1 MHAREFS
8 VRIGGSPP
16 SGWTTASTGMDGCE
30 FSTRIGGERR
40 PRVLGQR
47 SILVAVGVVAVLG
60 ISGCDAAYD
69 VVLRGGT
76 VIDGTGAPSRLAD
89 VAIRDDRIAE
99 VGTVT
104 GHGTTEIDV
113 TGLMVTPGFIDMH
126 SHSDEGRIDDGL
138 GPSFSLQGITTEIYG
153 ETSSMGP
160 VGGLREGPAA
170 ADGNWRTLGE
180 FLDYLEARGV
190 AANFGSY
197 VGSGGL
203 REIVIGYDDRPP
215 TDSELEE
222 MKRLVRAAMEEG
234 ALGVSSGMSYV
245 PNIYMSTEE
254 LVALVSEARDGGGL
268 YATHARTMNGTDP
281 DAIREAIEVAEG
293 AGVPLHFFHLNSTS
307 STEADTFLGII
318 RDARTRG
325 VRVTGDSYTYTWGIT
340 GLSSYLPAWAQE
352 GGTEAMLERLRD
364 PEQRRR
370 IAAGF
375 VTEPPYL
382 ANIGWHRV
390 RLGVQ
395 DPEVNAKLVS
405 EVAEMRG
412 QSPEEV
418 FMDVVFDQGG
428 QGIVIDWNNEEET
441 LRQVL
446 AEPYVA
452 LGTDGGALNLDGS
465 LPPLIHPRHLGT
477 AARLLGTYVRD
488 EGLLSWE
495 DAIHKITGFAAD
507 VIGLRDRGTLEQGH
521 FADIVVFNPDE
532 IRGVATF
539 EDPFH
544 YSEGVEHVFVN
555 GVSVVRDGSPT
566 GALPGRAL
574 RGAGYLGEEATPSGG

>member
-1 MHAREFS
+1 MDTCRLSAR
-8 VRIGGSPP
+8 VGR
-16 SGWTTASTGMDGCE
+16 
-30 FSTRIGGERR
+30 ERG
-40 PRVLGQR
+40 PRGVGR
-47 SILVAVGVVAVLG
+47 CTIFVVAGIAAVLG
-60 ISGCDAAYD
+60 GAGCGDEYD
-69 VVLRGGT
+69 IVIRGGT
-76 VIDGTGAPSRLAD
+76 VIDGTGAPSRQAD
-89 VAIRDDRIAE
+89 VAIRGDRIVE
-99 VGTVT
+99 IGNVMGS
-104 GHGTTEIDV
+104 GSSEIDA

-126 SHSDEGRIDDGL
+126 SHSDGGRIADGL

-153 ETSSMGP
+153 ESSSMGP

-180 FLDYLEARGV
+180 FLDFLEAKGV

-197 VGSGGL
+197 VGSGGV
-203 REIVIGYDDRPP
+203 RAVVMGYEDRPP
-215 TDSELEE
+215 TDAELEE
-222 MKRLVRAAMEEG
+222 MKRLVREAMDEG
-234 ALGVSSGMSYV
+234 ALGVASGMSYV
-245 PNIYMSTEE
+245 LNIYMSTEE
-254 LVALVSEARDGGGL
+254 LVALVSEARHGGGL

-281 DAIREAIEVAEG
+281 NAIREAIEVVEG

-318 RDARTRG
+318 REARDRG
-325 VRVTGDSYTYTWGIT
+325 IQITGDAYTYTWGIT

-364 PEQRRR
+364 TEQRRR

-382 ANIGWHRV
+382 ANIGWHHV
-390 RLGVQ
+390 RFGVQ
-395 DPEVNAKLVS
+395 DPEVNGKLVS

-412 QSPEEV
+412 QPPEEV
-418 FMDVVFDQGG
+418 FMDVVLDQGG
-428 QGIVIDWNNEEET
+428 HGIVIDWNNEEET

-446 AEPYVA
+446 AEPYVT
-452 LGTDGGALNLDGS
+452 LGTDGGAVNLDGED
-465 LPPLIHPRHLGT
+465 LPPLVHPRHLGT
-477 AARLLGTYVRD
+477 APRLLGRYVRE

-495 DAIHKITGFAAD
+495 DAIQKITGLAAE
-507 VIGLRDRGTLEQGH
+507 VIGLEDRGTLQAGH
-521 FADIVVFNPDE
+521 FADVVVFDPDE

-544 YSEGVEHVFVN
+544 YSEGIEHVFVN
-555 GVSVVRDGSPT
+555 GIAVVQDGSVT

-574 RGAGYLGEEATPSGG
+574 RGGGYVGT